1 MPHTTTTA
9 MQRAASLVHLPPLLA
24 ELGVDL
30 AAVLDETGVSVAD
43 LRPDAFIPYASYLKI
58 LERCAELSRSPDIGL
73 RLGARQTLAALGPL
87 GRAMRHA
94 ATLGEALEDFV
105 AFQIGN
111 STGGTTYL
119 HRSGDDFAFGYG
131 IYDPDTKASRE
142 MYDLVVAIGCNFIRD
157 LTAGKAEP
165 LEILMIGREPADLA
179 PYRALTTRPI
189 RFNQSE
195 TCLILPRSV
204 LEFPLETADLAV
216 RETVLSELSQ
226 RLLQAPWGMSSRVKH
241 ALRSLMLTGAH
252 SMRDV
257 AAHLEIHPRTLRRA
271 LESENTTFEALKDEI
286 RHAVARQLLSL
297 TQLSAADVGLSLGY
311 STPSSFVHA
320 FQRWSGMSPTQ
331 WRRAQIGSQFRQ

>member
-1 MPHTTTTA
+1 MPYSKVPA
-9 MQRAASLVHLPPLLA
+9 VQRAASLVHLPPLLN
-24 ELGVDL
+24 ELGVEL
-30 AAVLDETGVSVAD
+30 GAVLDGTGVSIAD
-43 LRPDAFIPYASYLKI
+43 LRPDAYIPYASYLKI
-58 LERCAELSRSPDIGL
+58 LERSAELSRTPDFGL
-73 RLGARQTLAALGPL
+73 RLGARQTLEALGPL

-131 IYDPDTKASRE
+131 IYDPDTKPSRE
-142 MYDLVVAIGCNFIRD
+142 MYDLVVAIGCSFLRD

-165 LEILMIGREPADLA
+165 LEILMIGREPADVA
-179 PYRALTTRPI
+179 PYQALTARPI
-189 RFNQSE
+189 RFDQRE
-195 TCLILPRSV
+195 TCLILPRRV
-204 LEFPLETADLAV
+204 MKFPLKTADLPL
-216 RETVLSELSQ
+216 RETILAELSQ

-241 ALRSLMLTGAH
+241 ALRSLMIISAH

-271 LESENTTFEALKDEI
+271 LNDEGTTFEALKDEI

-297 TQLSAADVGLSLGY
+297 TQLPAADVALSLGY
-311 STPSSFVHA
+311 STPSSFIHA
-320 FQRWSGMSPTQ
+320 FHRWSGMSPTQ
-331 WRRAQIGSQFRQ
+331 WRRAQFGAPIRH

>member
-1 MPHTTTTA
+1 MPHIKTTA
-9 MQRAASLVHLPPLLA
+9 VQRAASLMHLPPLLD
-24 ELGVDL
+24 ELGVEL
-30 AAVLDETGVSVAD
+30 RAVLDGTGVSVAD
-43 LRPDAFIPYASYLKI
+43 LRPDAYIPYASYLKI
-58 LERCAELSRSPDIGL
+58 LERSAELSRTPDFGL
-73 RLGARQTLAALGPL
+73 RLGARQTLEALGPL

-111 STGGTTYL
+111 STGGSTYL

-131 IYDPDTKASRE
+131 IYDPDTKPSRE
-142 MYDLVVAIGCNFIRD
+142 MYDLVVAIGCSFIRD

-165 LEILMIGREPADLA
+165 LEILIIGREPADVA

-189 RFNQSE
+189 RFDQRE
-195 TCLILPRSV
+195 TCLILPRRV
-204 LEFPLETADLAV
+204 LKFPLETADRAI
-216 RETVLSELSQ
+216 RETILSELSQ

-271 LESENTTFEALKDEI
+271 LKSEGTTFEALKDEI
-286 RHAVARQLLSL
+286 RHAVARQLLSM
-297 TQLSAADVGLSLGY
+297 TQLPAADVGLSLGY

-320 FQRWSGMSPTQ
+320 FHRWSGMSPIQ
-331 WRRAQIGSQFRQ
+331 WRHEKIGGPFRQ

>member
-1 MPHTTTTA
+1 
-9 MQRAASLVHLPPLLA
+9 MQRAASLVHLSPLLA

-30 AAVLDETGVSVAD
+30 AAVLDGTGVSVED
-43 LRPDAFIPYASYLKI
+43 LRPDAYIPYASYLKI
-58 LERCAELSRSPDIGL
+58 LERSAELSRCPDVGL
-73 RLGARQTLAALGPL
+73 RLGGRQTLAALGPL
-87 GRAMRHA
+87 GKAMRHA
-94 ATLGEALEDFV
+94 ATLGEALDDFV

-131 IYDPDTKASRE
+131 IYDPDTKPSRE

-165 LEILMIGREPADLA
+165 LEILMIGREPADLT

-189 RFNQSE
+189 RFDQRE
-195 TCLILPRSV
+195 TCLILPWRV
-204 LEFPLETADLAV
+204 LKFPLETADLAM

-226 RLLQAPWGMSSRVKH
+226 RLLQAPWGISGRVKH

-252 SMRDV
+252 SMGDV
-257 AAHLEIHPRTLRRA
+257 AAHLAIHPRTLRRA
-271 LESENTTFEALKDEI
+271 LECEETTFEALKDEI

-297 TQLSAADVGLSLGY
+297 TQLPAADVGLSLGY
-311 STPSSFVHA
+311 STPSSFIHA
-320 FQRWSGMSPTQ
+320 FHRWSGMSPSQ
-331 WRRAQIGSQFRQ
+331 WRRAKTGGAFRQ